1 MNLVFLQIGGQNE
14 RIEMENEKEV
24 EEEKVLGK
32 PTEETPPRAAME
44 DSSPDLGETDSSEQ
58 EILEESE
65 EPVKVADYSLFSKK
79 DFVDLAHSI
88 SQDGN
93 FRKVDSVLREIK
105 PLYDE
110 IREKEKAKAI
120 ERYTKDNGAVD
131 GFEFKGDEWDRAFDA
146 TLKLIRDKRNQFYKS
161 QEEQKSENLR
171 KRLEI
176 LEKLRSLVDA
186 DDSEHSFH
194 HFKQLQQDWK
204 TIGPV
209 AVGQVKTLWANYS
222 ALVDRFYDH
231 RSIYFE
237 LKELDRKKNLEAKAE
252 LCEKAERLLTV
263 ASMKEAIHELNEL
276 HHEFKH
282 IGPVPKDD
290 KEIVWQRFKA
300 ASDTLY
306 TRRDAYVSGLQLSL
320 AKNLEEKLKLA
331 EELAV
336 FSTFQSDRI
345 KEWNGKTQEILEIQK
360 KWEAIGAVPR
370 ARAKEINK
378 KFWSSFKAFF
388 NGKNSFFKRLDEE
401 RDKNLQLKSEIIKKA
416 LALQDSSDWDKTANE
431 LKELQLQ
438 WKEAGPVPER
448 FREKIFQ
455 EFKQACDHF
464 FEQRRGQFEKADRE
478 QEENLREKE
487 IICAELER
495 LTAEKAGSL
504 DLLTELQNKF
514 NSLGFVPKR
523 AISGMK
529 NRFNEAVDKF
539 IASLEITSDER
550 DKALLEV
557 QLGNLKNDPDADRKL
572 YQKEQTI
579 RKRITK
585 AENDIAVLR
594 NNLEFFG
601 RSKNAEKF
609 KDEFNAKI
617 GIASEHLL
625 QLKNQLKMLRT
636 VSL

>member
-1 MNLVFLQIGGQNE
+1 
-14 RIEMENEKEV
+14 MENEKELQ
-24 EEEKVLGK
+24 EEKVLEK
-32 PTEETPPRAAME
+32 PLEEATPDAAMA
-44 DSSPDLGETDSSEQ
+44 DSSPELGDGNPDGSEP
-58 EILEESE
+58 EILVESE
-65 EPVKVADYSLFSKK
+65 ELQKGADYSLFSKK
-79 DFVDLAHSI
+79 DFVDLAHTL
-88 SQDGN
+88 SQDNN
-93 FRKVDSVLREIK
+93 FRKVDSVLRDIK
-105 PLYDE
+105 PLFDE
-110 IREKEKAKAI
+110 IREKEKSKAI
-120 ERYTKDNGAVD
+120 ERYTKDNGAVE

-146 TLKLIRDKRNQFYKS
+146 TLKAIRDKRNTFYKS
-161 QEEQKSENLR
+161 LEEQKSGNLR
-171 KRLEI
+171 KRLET

-194 HFKQLQQDWK
+194 HFKQLQQEWK
-204 TIGPV
+204 SIGPV
-209 AVGQVKTLWANYS
+209 AVGHVKTLWANYS

-263 ASMKEAIHELNEL
+263 GSMKDAIRELNEL

-282 IGPVPKDD
+282 VGPVPKDD

-300 ASDTLY
+300 ASDALY
-306 TRRDAYVSGLQLSL
+306 TRRDAYVSELQIELT
-320 AKNLEEKLKLA
+320 KNLEEKLKLA
-331 EELAV
+331 EELAA
-336 FSTFQSDRI
+336 FAAFQSDRI
-345 KEWNGKTQEILEIQK
+345 KEWNGKTQEILDVQK

-370 ARAKEINK
+370 ARAKELNK

-388 NGKNSFFKRLDEE
+388 NGKNSFFKKLDEE
-401 RDKNLQLKSEIIKKA
+401 RDKNLRLKNEIIKKA
-416 LALQDSSDWDKTANE
+416 FALQDSNDWDKTANE
-431 LKELQLQ
+431 LKELQQQ
-438 WKEAGPVPER
+438 WKAVGPVPEK

-455 EFKQACDHF
+455 EFKQACDYF

-487 IICAELER
+487 IICTELER

-504 DLLTELQNKF
+504 DQLTTLQNKF
-514 NSLGFVPKR
+514 NTLGFVPKR
-523 AISGMK
+523 AISGIK
-529 NRFNEAVDKF
+529 SRFNEAVDKF
-539 IASLEITSDER
+539 VASLEITTDER

-579 RKRITK
+579 RKRIIK
-585 AENDIAVLR
+585 VENDIAVLR

-609 KDEFNAKI
+609 KEEFNAKI
-617 GIASEHLL
+617 GEANEHLV

-636 VSL
+636 VTL